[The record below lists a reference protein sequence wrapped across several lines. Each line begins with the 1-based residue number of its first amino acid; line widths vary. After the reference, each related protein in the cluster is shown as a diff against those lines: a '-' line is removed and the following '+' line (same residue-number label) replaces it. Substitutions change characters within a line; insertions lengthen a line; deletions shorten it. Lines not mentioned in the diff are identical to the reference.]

1 MNKEIFKNAGELL
14 HGKDW
19 VTPLANDL
27 NINRKTVQRWNK
39 DELRIND
46 NITDEVAN
54 LLYSKEQRIKKLR
67 LSLSESFK
75 CEDARQRAIKKFLDW
90 NTSKLTPA
98 SKIYCKLGFNRD
110 DYYQAEVTLDVPE
123 NLEGWQCYE
132 FDEKRFVL
140 ELVNIRKEL
149 SKKMMDSMA
158 VYDEN
163 LIGSYDLESAMDD
176 FNY

>member
-1 MNKEIFKNAGELL
+1 MNKEIFKKAGELL
-14 HGKDW
+14 YGNQWISPLGK
-19 VTPLANDL
+19 DL
-27 NINRKTVQRWNK
+27 NINPKTIWRYNN

-46 NITDEVAN
+46 NIASEVES
-54 LLYSKEQRIKKLR
+54 LLLVRQQRIQKLR
-67 LSLSESFK
+67 LSLNDAFK

-98 SKIYCKLGFNRD
+98 SKIYCKLGFNGD

-123 NLEGWQCYE
+123 NMHGWQCYE

-163 LIGSYDLESAMDD
+163 LIGSYDLEPAMDD